1 MLCSEQ
7 VLGRNATALFVPG
20 RQEAAKKVRRGKSEE
35 KCNCCRGQQAAGC
48 PSVDAEAKNM
58 LISLLLFL
66 HDHWINFFLY
76 IISQGRYMV
85 DDGQRQMRSIGKTLF
100 LGEVL

>member
-1 MLCSEQ
+1 M
-7 VLGRNATALFVPG
+7 
-20 RQEAAKKVRRGKSEE
+20 
-35 KCNCCRGQQAAGC
+35 
-48 PSVDAEAKNM
+48 DAEAKNM